1 MAKARHSTA
10 VLPDR
15 AYLVSLDLHR
25 NLQSNATESLRELRE
40 LARTAGATVVGST
53 TQRRARPVSSTYI
66 GSGKVREVAEECRRL
81 NANTVLVDGDL
92 TPSQQRNLE
101 DSLGLKV
108 IDRTALI
115 IDIFAMGARSREGR
129 LQVEL
134 AQMEYLLP
142 RLAGQWNHLERLEGA
157 IGTRGPGETQLETD
171 RRLARRRIT
180 KITKDLKAVRK
191 QRALYRRRRRRSG
204 IPTVALVGYTNAG
217 KSTLMRSLSG
227 SEIYAGDKLF
237 ATLDPLTRRVRLT
250 EDRTILL
257 NDTVGFIQKLP
268 TQLVV
273 SFRATLEELEE
284 ASLLI
289 HVVDISHPQASEQE
303 EVVDATLRDLGLENR
318 LRITALNKID
328 LLTNRDGRVVNNE
341 ELAHEV
347 LAYAGQAP
355 SNICAISAENG
366 WGIEKLRDLVVSSLD
381 SEKQDDIHYS

>member
-1 MAKARHSTA
+1 MTKARYPTKA
-10 VLPDR
+10 VPDR
-15 AYLVSLDLHR
+15 AYLVSLDLYKAR
-25 NLQSNATESLRELRE
+25 KNNASESLRELHE

-53 TQRRARPVSSTYI
+53 TQRRPRPVSSTYI
-66 GSGKVREVAEECRRL
+66 GSGKVQEVAEECRRL
-81 NANTVLVDGDL
+81 NANTVLLDDEL

-171 RRLARRRIT
+171 RRLVRRRIT
-180 KITKDLKAVRK
+180 KLTNDLKTVRK
-191 QRALYRRRRRRSG
+191 QRSLYRRRRRRSG

-217 KSTLMRSLSG
+217 KSTLMRTLSG
-227 SEIYAGDKLF
+227 TKTYVGDKLF
-237 ATLDPLTRRVRLT
+237 ATLDPLTRRVHLT
-250 EDRTILL
+250 KDRTILL

-289 HVVDISHPQASEQE
+289 HVVDISHPQASIQAEI
-303 EVVDATLRDLGLENR
+303 VDDTLKELGLEER
-318 LRITALNKID
+318 PRITVLNKID
-328 LLTNRDGRVVNNE
+328 LLTDSTGEVVNSE
-341 ELAHEV
+341 EVARELLSH
-347 LAYAGQAP
+347 AGQP
-355 SNICAISAENG
+355 PTSICAISAETG
-366 WGIEKLRDLVVSSLD
+366 WGLEKLRSMMAFYLEN
-381 SEKQDDIHYS
+381 EKHD

>member
-1 MAKARHSTA
+1 MTKARYSTKA
-10 VLPDR
+10 VPDR
-15 AYLVSLDLHR
+15 AYLVSL
-25 NLQSNATESLRELRE
+25 NLPRDRQSNASESLRELRE

-53 TQRRARPVSSTYI
+53 TQRRSRPVSSTYI
-66 GSGKVREVAEECRRL
+66 GSGKVQEVAEECRRL
-81 NANTVLVDGDL
+81 NANTVLLDDEL

-101 DSLGLKV
+101 NLLGLKV

-129 LQVEL
+129 LQVGL

-171 RRLARRRIT
+171 RRLVRRRIT
-180 KITKDLKAVRK
+180 KLTNDLKTVRK
-191 QRALYRRRRRRSG
+191 QRSLYRRRRRRSG

-227 SEIYAGDKLF
+227 TETYIGDKLF
-237 ATLDPLTRRVRLT
+237 ATLDPLTRRVHLT
-250 EDRTILL
+250 KDRTILL

-289 HVVDISHPQASEQE
+289 HVVDISHPQASEQAE
-303 EVVDATLRDLGLENR
+303 IVNITLKDLGLENCLR
-318 LRITALNKID
+318 LTVLNKID
-328 LLTNRDGRVVNNE
+328 LLTNRDGEVVKNE
-341 ELAHEV
+341 ELAQEV
-347 LAYAGQAP
+347 LSHAGQVPA
-355 SNICAISAENG
+355 NIGAISAETG
-366 WGIEKLRDLVVSSLD
+366 GGIEKLRETIVCIFDN
-381 SEKQDDIHYS
+381 EKQDDMHYS